1 MSSSKYKGWA
11 NNENIVTLNEDTQL
25 EVTSLRFERTI
36 WISTRNNGGYS
47 AVYNLSIFSLQS
59 ILVLS
64 SLLQL

>member
-11 NNENIVTLNEDTQL
+11 DGENVVTLNEDTQL

-47 AVYNLSIFSLQS
+47 AVYNLCRYFGSKAY
-59 ILVLS
+59 
-64 SLLQL
+64 